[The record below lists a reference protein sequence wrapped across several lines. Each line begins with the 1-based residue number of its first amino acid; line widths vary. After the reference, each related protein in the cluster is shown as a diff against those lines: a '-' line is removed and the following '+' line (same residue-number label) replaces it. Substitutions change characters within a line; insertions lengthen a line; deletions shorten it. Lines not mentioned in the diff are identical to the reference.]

1 MIIAASGRRNRH
13 DALRL
18 QRGSLMDPIILLIV
32 AIVLMVLAW
41 KFLAGLVKT
50 VVLVVILIAAAVF
63 VFGGIG

>member
-1 MIIAASGRRNRH
+1 
-13 DALRL
+13 
-18 QRGSLMDPIILLIV
+18 MDPIILLIV

>member
-1 MIIAASGRRNRH
+1 
-13 DALRL
+13 
-18 QRGSLMDPIILLIV
+18 MDPIILLIV

-50 VVLVVILIAAAVF
+50 VVLVAILIAAAVF

>member
-1 MIIAASGRRNRH
+1 
-13 DALRL
+13 
-18 QRGSLMDPIILLIV
+18 MDPVVLLII

-50 VVLVVILIAAAVF
+50 AVLLAILIAAAVF